1 VVNGGC
7 LLIGVTGDS

>member
-1 VVNGGC
+1 LVNGGC